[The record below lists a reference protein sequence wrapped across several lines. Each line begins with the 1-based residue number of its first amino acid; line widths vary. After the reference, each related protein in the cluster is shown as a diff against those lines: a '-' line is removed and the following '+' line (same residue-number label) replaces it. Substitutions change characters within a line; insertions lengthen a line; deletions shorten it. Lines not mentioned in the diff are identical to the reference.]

1 MINENVM
8 KRLNRNLAIITMSVM
23 LLAAATGATCIMV
36 TTEDAFAVHPEDEVA
51 VDPITNCFN
60 LVGEALDI
68 NDAGAYAQHYQKF
81 RNLLPG
87 EMKLYGFP
95 SIQTMPELATFMSN
109 NEEKL
114 NEILTAISSDLQGAG
129 FSDSQQDQ
137 ILSCIHD
144 AYK

>member
-1 MINENVM
+1 MINEKVK
-8 KRLNRNLAIITMSVM
+8 KRLNRNLAIMTISVM
-23 LLAAATGATCIMV
+23 LLAATGATYIMV
-36 TTEDAFAVHPEDEVA
+36 TTEHAFA

-81 RNLLPG
+81 RNILPS
-87 EMKLYGFP
+87 EMGKYGFP
-95 SIQTMPELATFMSN
+95 SIQTIPELATFMSN

-114 NEILTAISSDLQGAG
+114 NEILTAISSDLQVAG

-144 AYK
+144 AYN

>member
-1 MINENVM
+1 
-8 KRLNRNLAIITMSVM
+8 MSVM
-23 LLAAATGATCIMV
+23 LLPVTTGATYVMV
-36 TTEDAFAVHPEDEVA
+36 TTVDAFAVDPEDEVV

-60 LVGEALDI
+60 LVGQGLEI
-68 NDAGAYAQHYQKF
+68 NDAEPYASHYQKF
-81 RNLLPG
+81 RNILPS

-95 SIQTMPELATFMSN
+95 STQTIPELATFMSN

-144 AYK
+144 A